1 MQVAQWEGQRSEYS
15 DLFSLNL
22 GNYTSFY
29 VSRDNK

>member
-1 MQVAQWEGQRSEYS
+1 MQVAQWEEQRIEYL

-22 GNYTSFY
+22 GNHVSFY